1 MGAAAR
7 SSCRSGAGNSW
18 DRATSLPRN
27 TGRHPPR
34 KSRPN
39 GSPPCGSAGHA
50 QPVLPAQRRSERV
63 ALLERIEL
71 LHEILAAQP
80 LGLNPERAPTV
91 LKPGVE
97 IVAVYAAEICRP
109 VPCFRGRAALDVG
122 IPARRAGVTALG
134 LD

>member
-18 DRATSLPRN
+18 DQATSLPRN

-63 ALLERIEL
+63 ALLARTEL
-71 LHEILAAQP
+71 LHEILATQP
-80 LGLNPERAPTV
+80 PALTPNRDTTV
-91 LKPGVE
+91 LKPRVD
-97 IVAVYAAEICRP
+97 VAPVYAAQ
-109 VPCFRGRAALDVG
+109 
-122 IPARRAGVTALG
+122 
-134 LD
+134 